1 MSDDEAEL
9 LEELKRNSKPKENGN
24 EEDEE
29 DLTKLFAVEAG
40 SDEEIDE
47 DEMSDQSDDRENE
60 DMEGLLWLV
69 KRTLQ

>member
-1 MSDDEAEL
+1 MEQ
-9 LEELKRNSKPKENGN
+9 LKRDSKPKETEKN
-24 EEDEE
+24 ENDEEEE

-60 DMEGLLWLV
+60 NMEGLI
-69 KRTLQ
+69 